1 MKNKLVI
8 VLLLFI
14 ALPVIHAE
22 VKLPSI
28 FSDHMVLQ
36 QQTKVKLWGSS
47 KGKGRVEIITSW
59 NSKRYQAP
67 ISNKGRWEVWVETGK
82 AGGPYNIAFNDG
94 D

>member
-47 KGKGRVEIITSW
+47 KGKGRV
-59 NSKRYQAP
+59 
-67 ISNKGRWEVWVETGK
+67 
-82 AGGPYNIAFNDG
+82 
-94 D
+94 